1 MKTTN
6 EERVIKL
13 NNAIAKMQNA
23 TNLISNNKGVVSTKN
38 ANNTQSTDK
47 VLSSLKTS
55 INNLCN
61 GNSFKGLSFSKEV
74 ALWLIENRC
83 TSDERRLCFNR
94 LNKVDYEKLI
104 SLITRVQRAFAK
116 EAGKDKLLKGLVGD
130 EYKQVFDNNLLR
142 LMW

>member
-6 EERVIKL
+6 EERIVKL
-13 NNAIAKMQNA
+13 NNQIAKMQNSN
-23 TNLISNNKGVVSTKN
+23 NLISNNKGQVATKN

-61 GNSFKGLSFSKEV
+61 GKSFKGLSFSKEV

-83 TSDERRLCFNR
+83 TSDERRLCFNS
-94 LNKVDYEKLI
+94 LNKVDYARLI
-104 SLITRVQRAFAK
+104 SLITRAQRSFAK
-116 EAGKDKLLKGLVGD
+116 DAGKDKLLKNLVGD
-130 EYKQVFDNNLLR
+130 EYKQVFDNNLLK

>member
-6 EERVIKL
+6 EERIVKL
-13 NNAIAKMQNA
+13 NNRIAKSQNS
-23 TNLISNNKGVVSTKN
+23 TNLISNNKGQVATKN
-38 ANNTQSTDK
+38 ANNTATSDK
-47 VLSSLKTS
+47 VISSLKTS
-55 INNLCN
+55 INNMCN
-61 GNSFKGLSFSKEV
+61 GKSFKGLSFSKEV

-83 TSDERRLCFNR
+83 TSDERRLCFNS
-94 LNKVDYEKLI
+94 LNKVDYARLV
-104 SLITRVQRAFAK
+104 SLITRAQRAFAK

>member
-6 EERVIKL
+6 EERIVKL
-13 NNAIAKMQNA
+13 NNQIAKSQNS
-23 TNLISNNKGVVSTKN
+23 TNLISNNKGQVATKN
-38 ANNTQSTDK
+38 ANNTATSDK
-47 VLSSLKTS
+47 VISSLKTS
-55 INNLCN
+55 INNMCN
-61 GNSFKGLSFSKEV
+61 GKSFKGLSFSKEV

-83 TSDERRLCFNR
+83 TSDERRLCFNS
-94 LNKVDYEKLI
+94 LNKVDYARLV
-104 SLITRVQRAFAK
+104 SLITRAQRSFAK